1 MLDKIENALMILA
14 TSIGIMEIESILG
27 VILLSFQVLL
37 LIIKYGAKVY
47 QAIKKFIVK
56 IKDLFTKKKYDKIDE
71 AIEDLT
77 EELESTTQDT
87 IEDFEKLKGG
97 K

>member
-27 VILLSFQVLL
+27 IILLSFQVLL
-37 LIIKYGAKVY
+37 LIIKYGANVY
-47 QAIKKFIVK
+47 HAIKKFIIK
-56 IKDLFTKKKYDKIDE
+56 IKDLFKKQKYDELDE
-71 AIEDLT
+71 AVEELT
-77 EELESTTQDT
+77 EELETTTEDT